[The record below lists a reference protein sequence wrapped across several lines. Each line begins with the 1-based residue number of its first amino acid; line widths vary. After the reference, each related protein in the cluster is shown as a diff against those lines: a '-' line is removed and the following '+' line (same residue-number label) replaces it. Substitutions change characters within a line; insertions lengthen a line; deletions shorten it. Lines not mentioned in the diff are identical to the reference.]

1 MRVRRINVDSEVFI
15 LDTSM
20 VDGAIDQT
28 GEGKKK
34 TSLMGC
40 YRLNCILSKF
50 TLKSYHHPPPSVFKM
65 YPCLEMSL

>member
-1 MRVRRINVDSEVFI
+1 MKVDSEVFI
-15 LDTSM
+15 LDPSM

-28 GEGKKK
+28 GERKR

-50 TLKSYHHPPPSVFKM
+50 TLKS
-65 YPCLEMSL
+65 

>member
-1 MRVRRINVDSEVFI
+1 MGVKRIKVDSEVFI

-28 GEGKKK
+28 REGKR

-50 TLKSYHHPPPSVFKM
+50 ILKS
-65 YPCLEMSL
+65 